1 MENWIWILALVG
13 LALLLFRRSGMKG

>member
-13 LALLLFRRSGMKG
+13 LALLLFRRGGMKG

>member
-13 LALLLFRRSGMKG
+13 LAFLLFRRGGIKG